1 MKNFEVKNIKCQ
13 NCANTIKN
21 YFEDEF
27 SKVDVDVEK
36 GIVSLELDDKKIKSI
51 KNCERYHEE
60 DFNLE
65 DVDNSKSVTVVGS
78 FVLKGQE

>member
-27 SKVDVDVEK
+27 GKVDVDVKK
-36 GIVSLELDDKKIKSI
+36 GIVSLNLDDDKIQYFCDEMKDLGF
-51 KNCERYHEE
+51 E
-60 DFNLE
+60 
-65 DVDNSKSVTVVGS
+65 
-78 FVLKGQE
+78 VLKEIK

>member
-27 SKVDVDVEK
+27 GKVDVDVEK
-36 GIVSLELDDKKIKSI
+36 GIVSLNLDDDKIQYFCDEMKDLGF
-51 KNCERYHEE
+51 E
-60 DFNLE
+60 
-65 DVDNSKSVTVVGS
+65 
-78 FVLKGQE
+78 VLKEIK

>member
-27 SKVDVDVEK
+27 GKVDVDVEK
-36 GIVSLELDDKKIKSI
+36 GIVSLDLDDEKIKYFCDEM
-51 KNCERYHEE
+51 K
-60 DFNLE
+60 D
-65 DVDNSKSVTVVGS
+65 
-78 FVLKGQE
+78 

>member
-27 SKVDVDVEK
+27 GKVDVDVEK
-36 GIVSLELDDKKIKSI
+36 GIVSLKLDDGKIKYFCDEM
-51 KNCERYHEE
+51 KDLGFE
-60 DFNLE
+60 
-65 DVDNSKSVTVVGS
+65 
-78 FVLKGQE
+78 VLKEIK